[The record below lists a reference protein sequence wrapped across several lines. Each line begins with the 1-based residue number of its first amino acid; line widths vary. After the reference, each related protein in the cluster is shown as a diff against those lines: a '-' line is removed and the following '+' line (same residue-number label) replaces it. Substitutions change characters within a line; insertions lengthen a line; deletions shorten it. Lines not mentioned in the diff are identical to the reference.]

1 MIGRNHKAED
11 HQTEL
16 LLGLEDP
23 RCVRG
28 KMVAGAGH
36 RFALERAF
44 YLAKDAAKHCETSFQ
59 RSYLIGSIR
68 CATYDAVIETITDS
82 STSQ

>member
-44 YLAKDAAKHCETSFQ
+44 YLQKMRLSTVKPLFSD
-59 RSYLIGSIR
+59 LILSVQYVAR
-68 CATYDAVIETITDS
+68 HTT
-82 STSQ
+82 Q